1 MEHFFL
7 YLKGKDGENG
17 ITPHVGE
24 NGNWYIGNH
33 DTNFPAQGQKGENGK
48 DGASPYIGPNGNWW
62 INTSDTKIKA
72 QGEKGSDGL
81 TPFIK
86 DGYWWIAHP
95 IQGLQCKAPKENKVI
110 KERTDLPRL

>member
-1 MEHFFL
+1 MV
-7 YLKGKDGENG
+7 Y
-17 ITPHVGE
+17 
-24 NGNWYIGNH
+24 WQS

-48 DGASPYIGPNGNWW
+48 DGTSPYIGPNGNWW

-86 DGYWWIAHP
+86 DGYWWIGTSNTGIAV
-95 IQGLQCKAPKENKVI
+95 QGPR
-110 KERTDLPRL
+110 RTR